1 MEVKKKLKRWI
12 QPINGETIKNHIPD
26 PGEVI
31 FFLMNGNCEFVDYIY
46 HFVDEI
52 GKVDEIYMTTLSV
65 NNHTFESLDKILP
78 GIKKNILISSYFL
91 ATDKNQTLPTLKKEG
106 KLKDYEI
113 GFFRNHTKMVLIKSG
128 RNYYLFTGS
137 ANLRSCGTIEQF
149 NIYNSRELYEFNKD
163 WISKLIDKYNYK
175 KEFKDIKNTGQASFY
190 FMLDFEN

>member
-1 MEVKKKLKRWI
+1 MIDLNLNLNLDLSSQEVDLFGVESKGFKTKPKKTRDPKVLRKLKERQKMEVKKKLKRWI

-78 GIKKNILISSYFL
+78 GIKIS
-91 ATDKNQTLPTLKKEG
+91 
-106 KLKDYEI
+106 
-113 GFFRNHTKMVLIKSG
+113 
-128 RNYYLFTGS
+128 
-137 ANLRSCGTIEQF
+137 
-149 NIYNSRELYEFNKD
+149 
-163 WISKLIDKYNYK
+163 
-175 KEFKDIKNTGQASFY
+175 FKA
-190 FMLDFEN
+190 